1 VWADYEQLLRDVFS
15 TFCGPIFENWEE
27 FLTASYASLAVL
39 GIAFRGRR
47 RRQHFWK
54 FAAFFQKN
62 FFSKILKKN
71 IFEKFSELF

>member
-1 VWADYEQLLRDVFS
+1 MSAQLSFHKDVKKSKFQS
-15 TFCGPIFENWEE
+15 H

-54 FAAFFQKN
+54 FAAFFQKKL
-62 FFSKILKKN
+62 FSKILKKN